1 MAQVRRVFGAVRIE
15 VAQRKRI
22 CHHDRKHH
30 SIEKGT
36 MCLVIKETSG
46 EGQKNYCVTCGL
58 EILDQAVDDL
68 ASLRSSLE

>member
-1 MAQVRRVFGAVRIE
+1 MRRLLGAIRID

-30 SIEKGT
+30 SIEKGA

-46 EGQKNYCVTCGL
+46 EGQKNYCAACGL
-58 EILDQAVDDL
+58 EILDQAADDL